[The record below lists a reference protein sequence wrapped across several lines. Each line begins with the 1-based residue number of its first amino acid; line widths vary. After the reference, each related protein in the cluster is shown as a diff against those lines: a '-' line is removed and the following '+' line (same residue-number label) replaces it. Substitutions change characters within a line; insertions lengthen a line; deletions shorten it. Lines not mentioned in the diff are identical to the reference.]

1 MCESTNFYANF
12 KCFFT
17 ILGVQPASYRQVKTL
32 VSWKYPSVSW
42 MIPEFLHVPCWL
54 IAAGTHKF

>member
-1 MCESTNFYANF
+1 MCEGTNFCANF
-12 KCFFT
+12 KCLF
-17 ILGVQPASYRQVKTL
+17 ILLGVQPASYRQVKTL